1 MHEYDDDR
9 TYQKFVLNYSSLA
22 SSRSRRR
29 ALDAVVST
37 VRLGLLAGAQK
48 SVMVLLKKE
57 VTKVWR
63 IVVHFPRQ
71 KGGIDRD

>member
-22 SSRSRRR
+22 SSRSCRR
-29 ALDAVVST
+29 AMDAVVST

-57 VTKVWR
+57 VTKSLENR
-63 IVVHFPRQ
+63 CAFSTAER
-71 KGGIDRD
+71 GY